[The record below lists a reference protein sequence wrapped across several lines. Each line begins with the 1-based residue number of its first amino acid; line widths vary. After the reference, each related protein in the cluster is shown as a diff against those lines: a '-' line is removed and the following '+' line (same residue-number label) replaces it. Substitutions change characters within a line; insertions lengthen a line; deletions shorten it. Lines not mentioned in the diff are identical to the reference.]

1 MQHEYL
7 TVTALNQ
14 YIKRKFERDP
24 YLKRVYLTGE
34 ISNWRKRPGHQ
45 YFSVKDDQSVISAV
59 MWKGQFAKVKFAP
72 EEGMKVLITGRISTF
87 PRSGQYQI
95 YVEGMEPDG
104 VGNLYVAYEQ
114 LKQKLYQEGLF
125 APEHK
130 QPLPQYPQRIAVVTS
145 QSGAVIRDIID
156 AVRKR
161 DPKIQ
166 VVLFPAA
173 VQGENAAGEIVAQ
186 IERVNQ
192 LGNFDTLIIG
202 RGGGSIEDL
211 WPFNEESVARAIYAS
226 QVPII
231 SSVGHQTDNTI
242 ADLVADVR
250 ASTPTQAGVLASP
263 VLSDVLAQ
271 LQTWQATLGT
281 SMNHIL
287 QLQQQRLDQ
296 LRQTYVFQQP
306 QRLYETYIQQRD
318 QLTERLQQEMQRIVT
333 EQQNRLALASSNL
346 TANSPHNLIQQE
358 RRELNYQRQNLEQAM
373 TAQLQQQQEQLRANV
388 SALDHLS
395 PLKIMSRGYSL
406 VHNQQQQLIKS
417 VQQVQPGEQV
427 TIAFSDGNATADI
440 TKIQPAKGD
449 HHANQ

>member
-1 MQHEYL
+1 MQQEYL

-14 YIKRKFERDP
+14 YIKQKFDRDP

-59 MWKGQFAKVKFAP
+59 MWKGQFAKVKFEP

-130 QPLPQYPQRIAVVTS
+130 QPLPNYPRRIAVVTS

-161 DPKIQ
+161 DPKVQ

-173 VQGENAAGEIVAQ
+173 VQGENAAAEIVSQ

-192 LGNFDTLIIG
+192 LGDFDTLIIG

-211 WPFNEESVARAIYAS
+211 WPFNEEVVARAIYAS
-226 QVPII
+226 QIPII

-242 ADLVADVR
+242 ADFVADVR
-250 ASTPTQAGVLASP
+250 ASTPTQAGVLATP

-271 LQTWQATLGT
+271 LRTAQTTLES

-306 QRLYETYIQQRD
+306 QRLYETYTQQRD
-318 QLTERLQQEMQRIVT
+318 QLTERLQQEMRRILT
-333 EQQNRLALASSNL
+333 ERQNQLALASSNL
-346 TANSPHNLIQQE
+346 KSNSPQNLIQQNQ
-358 RRELNYQRQNLEQAM
+358 RELTYQRENLRQAM
-373 TAQLQQQQEQLRANV
+373 TANLQRQQEQLRGNV
-388 SALDHLS
+388 AALDHLS

-406 VHNQQQQLIKS
+406 VHDDQHQLVKS
-417 VQQVQPGEQV
+417 VTQVKLGDQLTV
-427 TIAFSDGNATADI
+427 AFSDGTAV
-440 TKIQPAKGD
+440 TNVQRVMKAKGD
-449 HHANQ
+449 HHDN

>member
-1 MQHEYL
+1 MQQEYL

-14 YIKRKFERDP
+14 YIKQKFDRDP

-59 MWKGQFAKVKFAP
+59 MWKGQFSKVKFEP

-130 QPLPQYPQRIAVVTS
+130 QPLPKYPRRIAVVTS

-161 DPKIQ
+161 DPKVQ

-173 VQGENAAGEIVAQ
+173 VQGENAAAEIVAQ

-192 LGNFDTLIIG
+192 LGDFDTLIIG

-211 WPFNEESVARAIYAS
+211 WPFNEEAVARAIYAS
-226 QVPII
+226 QIPII

-242 ADLVADVR
+242 ADFVADVR
-250 ASTPTQAGVLASP
+250 ASTPTQAGVLATP
-263 VLSDVLAQ
+263 VLSDVLSQLRTAQ
-271 LQTWQATLGT
+271 TTLES

-287 QLQQQRLDQ
+287 KLQQQRLDQ

-306 QRLYETYIQQRD
+306 QRLYETYTQQRD
-318 QLTERLQQEMQRIVT
+318 QLTERLQQEMRRILT
-333 EQQNRLALASSNL
+333 ERQNQLALAISNL
-346 TANSPHNLIQQE
+346 KANSPQNLIQQNQ
-358 RRELNYQRQNLEQAM
+358 RELTYQRENLRQAM
-373 TAQLQQQQEQLRANV
+373 TTNLQRQQEQLRGNV
-388 SALDHLS
+388 AALDHLS

-406 VHNQQQQLIKS
+406 VHNDQQQLVKS
-417 VQQVQPGEQV
+417 VTQVKPGDQLTV
-427 TIAFSDGNATADI
+427 AFSDGTVVTDVQRVM
-440 TKIQPAKGD
+440 KAKGD

>member
-14 YIKRKFERDP
+14 YINQKFERDP

-59 MWKGQFAKVKFAP
+59 MWKGQFAKIKFTP

-104 VGNLYVAYEQ
+104 VGNLYIAYEQ
-114 LKQKLYQEGLF
+114 LKQKLYQAGLF
-125 APEHK
+125 DPEHK
-130 QPLPQYPQRIAVVTS
+130 QVIPRYPQRIAVITS

-166 VVLFPAA
+166 IVLFPAA
-173 VQGENAAGEIVAQ
+173 VQGDKAAPEIVQQ

-192 LGNFDTLIIG
+192 IGGFDTLIIG

-211 WPFNEESVARAIYAS
+211 WPFNEESVAQAIYAS

-242 ADLVADVR
+242 ADFVADIR

-263 VLSDVLAQ
+263 VLSEVIAQ
-271 LQTWQATLGT
+271 LRTEQAALE
-281 SMNHIL
+281 SNMNHIL
-287 QLQQQRLDQ
+287 RLQQQRLDQ
-296 LRQTYVFQQP
+296 LQQTYVFQQP
-306 QRLYETYIQQRD
+306 QRLYETYVQQCD
-318 QLTERLQQEMQRIVT
+318 QLTERLQATMQQRLTQE
-333 EQQNRLALASSNL
+333 QNRLNLATNNLRSHSPQTMIQSN
-346 TANSPHNLIQQE
+346 Q
-358 RRELNYQRQNLEQAM
+358 RELAYQTQNLRQAI
-373 TAQLQQQQEQLRANV
+373 TQLVTEDRDRLANQV
-388 SALDHLS
+388 AALDHLS

-406 VHNQQQQLIKS
+406 VHDHQDQLVTTID
-417 VQQVQPGEQV
+417 QVHPGEQV
-427 TIAFSDGNATADI
+427 TIDFSDGTATADVTEV
-440 TKIQPAKGD
+440 TKNKGVHD
-449 HHANQ
+449 GKH

>member
-14 YIKRKFERDP
+14 YINQKFERDP

-45 YFSVKDDQSVISAV
+45 YFSVKDEQSVISAV
-59 MWKGQFAKVKFAP
+59 MWKGQFAKIKFTP
-72 EEGMKVLITGRISTF
+72 KEGMKVLITGRISTF

-104 VGNLYVAYEQ
+104 VGNLYIAYEQ
-114 LKQKLYQEGLF
+114 LKQKLYQAGLF
-125 APEHK
+125 DPEHK
-130 QPLPQYPQRIAVVTS
+130 QVIPRYPQRIAVITS

-166 VVLFPAA
+166 IVLFPAA
-173 VQGENAAGEIVAQ
+173 VQGDKAAAEIVQQ

-192 LGNFDTLIIG
+192 IGGFDTLIIG

-242 ADLVADVR
+242 ADFVADIR

-263 VLSDVLAQ
+263 VLSEVIAQ
-271 LQTWQATLGT
+271 LRTEQAALA
-281 SMNHIL
+281 SNMNHIL
-287 QLQQQRLDQ
+287 RLQQQRLDQ
-296 LRQTYVFQQP
+296 LQQTYVFQQP
-306 QRLYETYIQQRD
+306 QRLYETYVQQCD
-318 QLTERLQQEMQRIVT
+318 QLTERLQATMQQRLTQE
-333 EQQNRLALASSNL
+333 QNRLNLATSNL
-346 TANSPHNLIQQE
+346 RSHSPQNVIQSNQ
-358 RRELNYQRQNLEQAM
+358 RELDYQTQNLHQAI
-373 TAQLQQQQEQLRANV
+373 TQLVTECRDRLANQAA
-388 SALDHLS
+388 ALDHLS

-406 VHNQQQQLIKS
+406 VHNHQDQLVTTID
-417 VQQVQPGEQV
+417 QVHPGEQV
-427 TIAFSDGNATADI
+427 IIDFNDGTATADVTEV
-440 TKIQPAKGD
+440 TKNKGVHD
-449 HHANQ
+449 GKH